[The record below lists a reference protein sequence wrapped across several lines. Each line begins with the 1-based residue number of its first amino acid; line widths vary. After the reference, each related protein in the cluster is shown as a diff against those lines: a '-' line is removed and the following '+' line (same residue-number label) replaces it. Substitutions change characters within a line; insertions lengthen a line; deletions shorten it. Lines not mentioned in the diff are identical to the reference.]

1 MEWAEMAIRLSL
13 SLVCGGLLGWER
25 ESEGK
30 PAGVRTHMLVSLG
43 SCLFL
48 MVAARTTTNPD
59 NEAAARVISGV
70 VQGIGF
76 LGAGTIIRHEGGVYG
91 LTSAASIWVT
101 SAIGISLGAGAYDV
115 ALVATGLASLILRSM
130 LPGLKYRP
138 SQRRIRNEPGE

>member
-1 MEWAEMAIRLSL
+1 MEWAEMALRLAL
-13 SLVCGGLLGWER
+13 ALVCGGLLGWER

-30 PAGVRTHMLVSLG
+30 PAGVRTHMLVCLG

-48 MVAARTTTNPD
+48 MVAARTTTSPN

-101 SAIGISLGAGAYDV
+101 SAIGIALGAGAFDV
-115 ALVATGLASLILRSM
+115 ALVATGLASLVLRSM
-130 LPGLKYRP
+130 LPGLKHRP
-138 SQRRIRNEPGE
+138 SMRRLKDDLPE

>member
-1 MEWAEMAIRLSL
+1 MEWGEMAVRLGL
-13 SLVCGGLLGWER
+13 ALVCGGLLGWER

-30 PAGVRTHMLVSLG
+30 PAGVRTHMLVCLG

-48 MVAARTTTNPD
+48 LVAARTATTPN

-76 LGAGTIIRHEGGVYG
+76 LGAGTIMRDGGAVFG

-101 SAIGISLGAGAYDV
+101 SAIGIALGAGAFDV

-130 LPGLKYRP
+130 LPGLKHRP
-138 SQRRIRNEPGE
+138 GMRRLQNDQMD